1 MSSKLMAGKK
11 ILIVGIANDKSI
23 AYGCAKKLKEHGA
36 ELAIT
41 YLNDKAERFV
51 RPLADELDASIVMPL
66 DVTVPGQMDAVFKE
80 IDEQWGEFDGLIHS
94 LAFCPIEDLHAPIS
108 ECSREGFLQAMDVS
122 CYSFIEM
129 AAKAKNL
136 MPEGGS
142 LINFSYLGSA
152 LATGDYNIMGCAKAS
167 LEAATRY
174 LARDLGPKHIRVNSI
189 SPGTIPTRAAGGIK
203 DFETMLEYNRNKA
216 VDHLLPTTEE
226 VGGAALYYLS
236 DLSRGVTGTIHYVD
250 HGVCIVG

>member
-1 MSSKLMAGKK
+1 MSERLMEGKK
-11 ILIVGIANDKSI
+11 VLVVGIANDKSI

-51 RPLADELDASIVMPL
+51 KPLADELDASIFMPL
-66 DVTVPGQMDAVFKE
+66 DVTESDQVDAVFSE
-80 IDEQWGEFDGLIHS
+80 IEKQWGSLDGVIHS
-94 LAFCPIEDLHAPIS
+94 LAFCPLEDLHAPIS
-108 ECSREGFLQAMDVS
+108 ECSREGFLTAMDVS
-122 CYSFIEM
+122 CFSFIDL
-129 AAKAKNL
+129 AAKAKHL
-136 MPEGGS
+136 MTEGGS

-152 LATGDYNIMGCAKAS
+152 MATGDYNVMGCAKAA

-203 DFETMLEYNRNKA
+203 DFDAMLEYNKMKA
-216 VDHLLPTTEE
+216 VDHQLPTTEE

-236 DLSRGVTGTIHYVD
+236 DLSKGVTGTIHYVD

>member
-1 MSSKLMAGKK
+1 MSNKLMTDKK

-23 AYGCAKKLKEHGA
+23 AYGCAKKLREQGA

-41 YLNDKAERFV
+41 YLNEKAERFV
-51 RPLADELDASIVMPL
+51 RPLAEELEASIFMPL
-66 DVTVPGQMDAVFKE
+66 DVTVPGQMDEVFAE
-80 IDEQWGEFDGLIHS
+80 IERQWGAFDGLIHS
-94 LAFCPIEDLHAPIS
+94 LAFCPLEDLHSPIS

-129 AAKAKNL
+129 ASKSKTL
-136 MPEGGS
+136 MPNGGS

-174 LARDLGPKHIRVNSI
+174 LARDLGPKKIRVNSI

-203 DFETMLEYNRNKA
+203 DFETMLEYNKQKA
-216 VDHLLPTTEE
+216 VDHQLPTKEE

-236 DLSRGVTGTIHYVD
+236 DLSSGVTGTIHYVD

>member
-1 MSSKLMAGKK
+1 MSEGLMQGKK

-23 AYGCAKKLKEHGA
+23 AYGCAQKLKEHGA
-36 ELAIT
+36 QLAIT

-51 RPLADELDASIVMPL
+51 RPLADELGADIFMPL
-66 DVTVPGQMDAVFKE
+66 DVTVDGQLDAVFSQIEK
-80 IDEQWGEFDGLIHS
+80 QWGELDGVVHS
-94 LAFCPIEDLHAPIS
+94 LAFCPLEDLHAPIS

-129 AAKAKNL
+129 AAKAKGV
-136 MPEGGS
+136 MKDGGS

-174 LARDLGPKHIRVNSI
+174 LARDLGPNHIRVNCI
-189 SPGTIPTRAAGGIK
+189 SPGTIATRAAGGIK
-203 DFETMLEYNRNKA
+203 DFDAMLDYNKAKA
-216 VDHLLPTTEE
+216 VDHELPTIEE

-236 DLSRGVTGTIHYVD
+236 DLSKGVTGTTHYVD

>member
-1 MSSKLMAGKK
+1 MSNKLMADKK
-11 ILIVGIANDKSI
+11 VLIVGIANDKSI
-23 AYGCAKKLKEHGA
+23 AYGCAKKLKEQGA

-41 YLNDKAERFV
+41 YLNEKAERFV

-66 DVTVPGQMDAVFKE
+66 DVTVPGQMDAVFAE
-80 IDEQWGEFDGLIHS
+80 IEKQWGELDGLIHS

-129 AAKAKNL
+129 AAKAKGL
-136 MPEGGS
+136 MPKGGS

-174 LARDLGPKHIRVNSI
+174 LARDLGPKHIRVNCI
-189 SPGTIPTRAAGGIK
+189 SPGTIATRAAGGIK
-203 DFETMLEYNRNKA
+203 DFDLMLDYNKQKA
-216 VDHLLPTTEE
+216 VDHQLPTTEE

-236 DLSRGVTGTIHYVD
+236 DLSRGVTGTTHYVD

>member
-1 MSSKLMAGKK
+1 MSEQLMAGKK
-11 ILIVGIANDKSI
+11 VLVVGIANDKSI
-23 AYGCAKKLKEHGA
+23 AYGCAKQLKAHGA

-51 RPLADELDASIVMPL
+51 RPLADELEASIVMPL
-66 DVTVPGQMDAVFKE
+66 DVAVPGQMQAVFDA
-80 IDEQWGEFDGLIHS
+80 ISEQWGSLDGVIHS
-94 LAFCPIEDLHAPIS
+94 LAFCPLEDLHAPIS
-108 ECSREGFLQAMDVS
+108 ECSREGFAQAMDVS

-129 AAKAKNL
+129 ARLAKPL
-136 MPEGGS
+136 MLNGGS
-142 LINFSYLGSA
+142 MINFSYLGSA
-152 LATGDYNIMGCAKAS
+152 LATGDYNIMGCAKAA

-174 LARDLGPKHIRVNSI
+174 LARDLGPNHIRVNSI
-189 SPGTIPTRAAGGIK
+189 SPGTIATRAAGGIK
-203 DFETMLEYNRNKA
+203 DFDAMLDYNQQKA
-216 VDHLLPTTEE
+216 VDHQLPTTEE

>member
-129 AAKAKNL
+129 AAKAKQL

>member
-1 MSSKLMAGKK
+1 MSNQLMAGKK
-11 ILIVGIANDKSI
+11 VLVVGIANDKSI

-51 RPLADELDASIVMPL
+51 APLAEELGASIFMPL
-66 DVTVPGQMDAVFKE
+66 DVTVPGQMDAVFNT
-80 IDEQWGEFDGLIHS
+80 ISEQWGSLDGVIHS
-94 LAFCPIEDLHAPIS
+94 LAFCPLEDLHAPIS

-129 AAKAKNL
+129 AGKAKGL
-136 MPEGGS
+136 MTSGGS
-142 LINFSYLGSA
+142 MINFSYLGSA

-174 LARDLGPKHIRVNSI
+174 LARDLGPKHIRINSI
-189 SPGTIPTRAAGGIK
+189 SPGTIATRAAGGIK
-203 DFETMLEYNRNKA
+203 DFDAMLDYNRAKS
-216 VDHLLPTTEE
+216 VDGKLPTVDE

-236 DLSRGVTGTIHYVD
+236 DLSSGVTGTTHYVD